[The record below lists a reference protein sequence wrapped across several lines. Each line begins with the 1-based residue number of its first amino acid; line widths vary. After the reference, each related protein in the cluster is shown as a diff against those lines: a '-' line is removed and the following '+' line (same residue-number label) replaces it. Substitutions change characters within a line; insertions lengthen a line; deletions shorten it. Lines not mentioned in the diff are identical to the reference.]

1 MEMAIKKL
9 TFTFEVP
16 ITQLLGLIAT
26 GNSGLKID
34 VMGDDKVHPIAKA
47 LNGAHPAMKLL
58 EGPKPAKARGVGT
71 GNGKRQRGQDSN
83 GEPVTAYNA
92 ILRALGKASDH
103 EMQLSELCAIVAG
116 VGLSPKSANS
126 QISLMRTRGI
136 ARRAGQGVY
145 QLTGRG
151 VAEAEKRGLVKVH
164 AKPKPPKPK
173 PPKKKEPAHAPDAV
187 EPTPVAAEQD
197 HG

>member
-1 MEMAIKKL
+1 MAIKKL

-58 EGPKPAKARGVGT
+58 EGPKAAKPAKAHGVGT
-71 GNGKRQRGQDSN
+71 GNGPRQRGKDGN
-83 GEPVTAYNA
+83 GEPITAYNA
-92 ILRALGKASDH
+92 ILRALAKASDH
-103 EMQLSELCAIVAG
+103 EMQLAELRTVVG
-116 VGLSPKSANS
+116 GTGLSPSSANS

-136 ARRAGQGVY
+136 ARRAGEGVY
-145 QLTGRG
+145 QLTARG
-151 VAEAEKRGLVKVH
+151 LAEAEKRGLVKAH
-164 AKPKPPKPK
+164 PKAHPKPK
-173 PPKKKEPAHAPDAV
+173 PPKKKPPAPAPEAAEPA
-187 EPTPVAAEQD
+187 PVAAEQD